1 MNPLFSNIKLLLLD
15 VDGVLTDGSIIYS
28 DSGEQIKSFNTQ
40 DGLGL
45 KLLMESGIRV
55 GIVTGRSSKALHH
68 RCNNLGID
76 LIFDNVKDKAS
87 VLETILSQTQIAA
100 TDMAFMGDDLID
112 IPIMRKVGLAI
123 CVPDAP
129 HELKQCAHIVTNRKG
144 GHGAVREIC
153 EGILKAQ
160 GRWEIIMKRYLA

>member
-1 MNPLFSNIKLLLLD
+1 MNPLFLNIKLLLLD

-45 KLLMESGIRV
+45 KLLTGSGIKV
-55 GIVTGRSSKALHH
+55 GIVTGRSSAALYH

-76 LIFDNVKDKAS
+76 LIFDNVKDKAAA
-87 VLETILSQTQIAA
+87 LDTILSQTHIAA
-100 TDMAFMGDDLID
+100 ADTAFMGDDLID
-112 IPIMRKVGLAI
+112 IPVMRKVGLAI

-129 HELKQCAHIVTNRKG
+129 REVKKCAHIVTKRKG
-144 GHGAVREIC
+144 GHGAVRDVC
-153 EGILKAQ
+153 EKILKTQ
-160 GRWEIIMKRYLA
+160 GLWEKIMERYLA